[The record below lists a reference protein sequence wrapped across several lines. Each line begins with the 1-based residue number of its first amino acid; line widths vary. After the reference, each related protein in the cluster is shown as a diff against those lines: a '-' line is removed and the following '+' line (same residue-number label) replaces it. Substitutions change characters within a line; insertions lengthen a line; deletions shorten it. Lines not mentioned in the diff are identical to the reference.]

1 MNKQESKE
9 RADFTALEPLL
20 ENAVTHIADCNGNK
34 SVNFFKVNYLGS
46 IANSLAVLAILKL
59 AEYRLMESDSEK

>member
-9 RADFTALEPLL
+9 RADFTALEQLL
-20 ENAVTHIADCNGNK
+20 ENAVTRITDCDEDGN
-34 SVNFFKVNYLGS
+34 LGS
-46 IANSLAVLAILKL
+46 IANSLEVLAILKL

>member
-34 SVNFFKVNYLGS
+34 INYLGS

>member
-9 RADFTALEPLL
+9 RADLTALEQLL
-20 ENAVTHIADCNGNK
+20 ENAVTRITDCDEDGN
-34 SVNFFKVNYLGS
+34 LGS
-46 IANSLAVLAILKL
+46 IANSLEVLAILKL